1 MSHSRWNLL
10 PPVTDQQMVSDS
22 GFPPLLVQLLHNRGI
37 SRPEDFQSFLASD
50 RSLLHDPLLLSGMEK
65 AVSRVYQALL
75 SGETIGIYG
84 DFDADGITSTAAL
97 VQGFSLLGGKAVPYI
112 PHRQTEGH
120 GLTTNV
126 LKQLYE
132 QGVSLVITVDCG
144 VTDVAEVKRAMK
156 MGLDIIITDHHN
168 PLDEIPEAVA
178 VIDPKLEGS
187 AYPFSQLAGV
197 GVAFKLLQALL
208 QNLGKEELLE
218 KVIDLVA
225 IGTIADM
232 SPPLGENRYLIIEGL
247 KHMNASPR
255 LGIRELLKQT
265 RLEAGSLDADSISWV
280 IGPCLNAAGRLAD
293 GLTGYNLLITESQQ
307 EAQELAVWLA
317 KTNQERQKLTTAT
330 LARAK
335 EQVIARG
342 LPPLLLTADKEYP
355 MGIAGLVASRLTE
368 EFYRP
373 SVVIHTA
380 DNISHAS
387 CRSIP
392 EFNIIA
398 ALNRCSHL
406 FSRYGGHAAAAGFTL
421 PTKNLPQLEEE
432 LSSLVAEQL
441 EGVELRPHLDIDAV
455 VTLPDLGGDTYQTT
469 QLLAPFG
476 IGNPV
481 PTFLSRGVE
490 VVERRTMGNSGE
502 HLRMKLRQGDTVW
515 DGVAFRLANH
525 LAELSPRLDIVY
537 NLEID
542 RWGGKEQLRLNILD
556 FKGSVSPSASAEPS
570 G

>member
-22 GFPPLLVQLLHNRGI
+22 GFPHLLVQLLHNRGI
-37 SRPEDFQSFLASD
+37 SHPDDFKKFLASD
-50 RSLLHDPLLLSGMEK
+50 ESLLSDPLLLTGMEEGV
-65 AVSRVYQALL
+65 ARVNQALL
-75 SGETIGIYG
+75 SGETVGIYG
-84 DFDADGITSTAAL
+84 DFDADGITATAAL
-97 VQGFSLLGGKAVPYI
+97 VQGLSFLGGKAVPYI

-120 GLTTNV
+120 GLTTAV
-126 LKQLYE
+126 LKRLYE

-144 VTDVAEVKRAMK
+144 VTDVTEVKKAMK

-168 PLDEIPEAVA
+168 PLDEVPEAVA

-197 GVAFKLLQALL
+197 GVAFKLLQALYR
-208 QNLGKEELLE
+208 NVGREELLE

-232 SPPLGENRYLIIEGL
+232 SPPLAENRYLIVEGL
-247 KHMNASPR
+247 KHMNANPR

-293 GLTGYNLLITESQQ
+293 GLIGYNLLITESPQ

-317 KTNQERQKLTTAT
+317 KTNRERQKLTTAT
-330 LARAK
+330 LARAR

-368 EFYRP
+368 EFYHP

-380 DNISHAS
+380 DKVSHAS

-398 ALNRCSHL
+398 ALNKFNHL

-421 PTKNLPQLEEE
+421 PTSNLPQLEEE
-432 LSSLVAEQL
+432 LSRFVAEEL
-441 EGVELRPHLDIDAV
+441 EEVELRPHLNIDAL
-455 VTLPDLGGDTYQTT
+455 VTLPELGGDTYETT

-481 PTFLSRGVE
+481 PTFLSEGVE
-490 VVERRTMGNSGE
+490 VLERRTMGNTGE
-502 HLRMKLRQGDTVW
+502 HLRMKLRQGGTVW

-525 LAELSPRLDIVY
+525 TAETSTLLDIVY

-542 RWGGKEQLRLNILD
+542 RWQGKEQLRLNILD
-556 FKGSVSPSASAEPS
+556 FKSSNS
-570 G
+570 